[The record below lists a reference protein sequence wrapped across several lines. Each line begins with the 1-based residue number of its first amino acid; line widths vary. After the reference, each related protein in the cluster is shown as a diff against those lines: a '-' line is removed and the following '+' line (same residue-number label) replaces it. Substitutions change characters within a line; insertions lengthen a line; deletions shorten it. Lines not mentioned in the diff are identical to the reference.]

1 MSGSSY
7 PPEGWLEF
15 SARLRA
21 DSPLLTMLSPAER
34 AVTMQIKKGL
44 SNKEIASALE
54 KSSATVKAQVASILR
69 KMSMPTRA
77 RLIAWLHEESGR
89 GNQS

>member
-1 MSGSSY
+1 MSVSSN
-7 PPEGWLEF
+7 PPDGWLEF

-44 SNKEIASALE
+44 SNKEIADVLR

-69 KMSMPTRA
+69 KLAMPTRC
-77 RLIAWLHEESGR
+77 RLIAWLHEESAR
-89 GNQS
+89 GIQP